1 MLAYVSY
8 VPMHVNV
15 SQTFSLWSPPMGR
28 YCMESWWNMTQYPEE
43 EKQIKPSF
51 FSFFCLAKT
60 CFKYSS
66 SHSKI
71 EPGQWIAHQFGLTDD
86 HEWTAKLD
94 WWTQL
99 WSHWDV
105 FIRSLRMSTF
115 QCSNEIALTLS
126 LIKTIVIST
135 NRWAGSSSPPRLNH
149 QVQKCKII
157 KYKNTIIQKCED
169 WNTKCQK
176 KCFNQLNDCA
186 LCHPSL

>member
-1 MLAYVSY
+1 MFFKL
-8 VPMHVNV
+8 
-15 SQTFSLWSPPMGR
+15 SLFDHLQWGAIVWSLDGTWPNILKKKNKSNLP
-28 YCMESWWNMTQYPEE
+28 
-43 EKQIKPSF
+43 F
-51 FSFFCLAKT
+51 FLFFCLAKT

-105 FIRSLRMSTF
+105 YIRSLRMSTF

-135 NRWAGSSSPPRLNH
+135 NRWAGSSSPPRFNH

-169 WNTKCQK
+169 
-176 KCFNQLNDCA
+176 
-186 LCHPSL
+186 